1 MIKPRIVAIFS
12 LLSFS
17 EATSSEQSFNS
28 VNPRSIDNVCS
39 NLLKKSKDNLSV
51 GTELNNTNSQSFLQ
65 KKAKKKSTNFSIRTI
80 LGLSDGIQA
89 QSNSGVTNETINISD
104 NTNKSLKSTECLEF
118 TDSNIGSDFS
128 SESSLI
134 RNKGIFWTPEILE
147 KVEKSQNVES
157 SRLCN
162 FKVFPN
168 SGCDEPQNKIE
179 KEIMF
184 RDKSSLSELSIF
196 SDFAD
201 LLTRLVFFRKDVFE
215 FIDNYRQDQISNL
228 ERNKHSENIKSFIG
242 FIYET
247 LKFLQNSQ
255 EVSMNAQCR
264 ISLMNKIYYAKRRI
278 ASERSK
284 LKNPSILNPK
294 AIQKMIDSKIL
305 KLNELLNQKEK
316 TSIKVFSYDHQ
327 FYLTQITSPD
337 FDDVKFILHWTIIME
352 PLLKIINFYNENLEE
367 LLNGQLVKFR
377 CPFDHTNRDLL
388 IKHNSYFNNDS
399 FIFIILDWI
408 LYFFSTEFTKNNDN
422 GPNDMKILA
431 NITGFVFLLFNDT
444 AEIRSM
450 FSIENKIDTLLQRL
464 ESFFIDLL
472 PTYYNQPLFEDFK
485 EKAKDFDGETNICTS
500 DLRTKIRRKGRLTF
514 LSPFEKIVKSNL
526 ETIYQIGYFISQLGD
541 FKGNK

>member
-514 LSPFEKIVKSNL
+514 LSPFERIVKSNL

-541 FKGNK
+541 SKGNK

>member
-541 FKGNK
+541 SKGNK

>member
-104 NTNKSLKSTECLEF
+104 NANKSLKSTECLEF

-228 ERNKHSENIKSFIG
+228 ERNEHSENIKSFTG

-264 ISLMNKIYYAKRRI
+264 LSLMNKIYYAKRRI

-316 TSIKVFSYDHQ
+316 TSIKVCSYDHQ

-352 PLLKIINFYNENLEE
+352 PLLKIINFYDENLEE

-472 PTYYNQPLFEDFK
+472 PAYYNQPLFEDFK

-500 DLRTKIRRKGRLTF
+500 DLRTKIRRKSRLTF

-541 FKGNK
+541 SKGNK